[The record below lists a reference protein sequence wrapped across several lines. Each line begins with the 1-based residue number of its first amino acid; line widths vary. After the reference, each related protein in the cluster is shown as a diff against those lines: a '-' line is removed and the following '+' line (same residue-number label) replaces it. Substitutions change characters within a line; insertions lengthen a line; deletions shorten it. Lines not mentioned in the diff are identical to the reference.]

1 MAHDRILSFVSMGA
15 WAVALLVLGFV
26 FAWLIGFRRLSG
38 RIGFVVGFL
47 LLGFA
52 PLAIQSLRGSH
63 WVDWFLPYT
72 ATQGGTE
79 LIFEVSGM
87 AADRP
92 SAEVMDRIVALSNRR
107 VAGARFDDTSVS
119 QAGQNRVAVFLPD
132 ADADEIEHVR
142 EILTMSGTLEFAIVA
157 NRYDHEHI
165 VHAAQDSMESD
176 LVVDGRIVA

>member
-1 MAHDRILSFVSMGA
+1 
-15 WAVALLVLGFV
+15 
-26 FAWLIGFRRLSG
+26 
-38 RIGFVVGFL
+38 
-47 LLGFA
+47 
-52 PLAIQSLRGSH
+52 H

-119 QAGQNRVAVFLPD
+119 QAGQNPGAAFLPQAA
-132 ADADEIEHVR
+132 ADANVHVR

-176 LVVDGRIVA
+176 LVVDGRIVAKWRPIAPEKDAEGRDVPNQDFDQLPDIEVRQMAGRPEG